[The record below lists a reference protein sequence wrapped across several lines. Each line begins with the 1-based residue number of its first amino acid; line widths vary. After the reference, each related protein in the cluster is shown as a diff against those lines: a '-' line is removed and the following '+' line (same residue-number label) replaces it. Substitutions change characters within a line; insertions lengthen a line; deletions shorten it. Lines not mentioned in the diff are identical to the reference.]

1 MMNLNNIS
9 DKKRTIILIAG
20 GVLTLAGSVISILF
34 TPNQS
39 KEIKKLTDRIE
50 LLEKGE

>member
-1 MMNLNNIS
+1 MNKFNNLS
-9 DKKRTIILIAG
+9 DGKRTALLIAG
-20 GVLTLAGSVISILF
+20 GILTLAGSVISILF

-50 LLEKGE
+50 VLEKGE

>member
-1 MMNLNNIS
+1 MFKDID
-9 DKKRTIILIAG
+9 DKKRTAILLVG
-20 GVLTLAGSVISILF
+20 GVLGFAGTVISILF